1 MAYNE
6 DYRMRGYR
14 DSTRY
19 YNPETGR
26 LCSYEEYS
34 YIMNRMRGYHHSL
47 SSGPTVIQ
55 PKQQVTQPSV
65 ESKSENIKNKL
76 LLLL

>member
-6 DYRMRGYR
+6 DYSMRGYDPR
-14 DSTRY
+14 IRY

-26 LCSYEEYS
+26 PCSYEEYS
-34 YIMNRMRGYHHSL
+34 YVMNRMRGYSTSL
-47 SSGPTVIQ
+47 HSGPVVIQ
-55 PKQQVTQPSV
+55 QSQIKSQPSV
-65 ESKSENIKNKL
+65 ESKSENTKNKL